1 MHFTRIRLSSSPAAS
16 PHVVDAPSSPTKSV
30 YVNMDGTMPPSPP
43 TTTNL
48 YTLSNNVSSKTNIPD
63 TTTTS
68 NTVAAAPASSPPI
81 TRRTNFFDSDSSSDE
96 DKEDENDEDLTTA
109 DEFVSSQHHSFTS
122 SPSVSLIPD
131 ANNNNGDGI
140 YLAPPPLRQ
149 YNNGTDGDQH
159 SRGRPLTRSPPP
171 LLLAS
176 HHHRSPSIKTYYT
189 TSTNNSTIRKG
200 AYYLGVRPEDYAFV
214 CGTRP
219 ASSVGGGV
227 DDDDDEEEASVYPPD
242 DHYYHQQNNQQQGRG
257 RDGYARY
264 DVLGAEAMRG
274 EEGEEK
280 REREHRRTLMSE
292 GASTKRVP
300 FATPDLAVAARRVLR
315 DRRKVIVRGLG
326 RGRASSS
333 ALGWVAVSASK
344 YEEGLRMGE
353 RVGSDEESGDVCAS
367 GEGGVGGSDTAA
379 AAAAVDRRS
388 DAVDDLAE
396 TQSLQSKTH
405 GNILGV
411 HAITLQALLRNE
423 EGRQVSA
430 PSEFSGRE
438 ILKLQSKLA
447 PQQPQKSATSSAP
460 LVPETSPIAQIQQPK
475 RVAVV
480 PPPIDTRNSRSS
492 RSDSKVKTPYPF
504 HHHKNI
510 PKALGRPE
518 FLPPAEVQD
527 TVLTLSIRRRRG
539 VLSSRVARISLP
551 AELLEGNCYATAAAN
566 GFRCG
571 SDGVALDE
579 KPITPA
585 IFDDAAFFKHL
596 RAEYARLAG
605 RWWRFFS
612 ARSLRRITI
621 GHATA
626 WSAAESCPVASSC
639 GGGHCCLAARAAH
652 GGDGGQLQHQLSC
665 SAAVPGGIYHVRSPR
680 FLARQG
686 LKDTFSEENLL
697 AGFRNPRTGR
707 GRFAWVLWASRLAG
721 LHEQPDLSGWGAAQR
736 GRNSRVAKHWRQR
749 DLRPTPDG
757 VGGRGTGGS
766 SSGGRWVDAS
776 GRTPS
781 TASTAFAVGGSDND
795 CRSKRGDDIVGG
807 AGGMAELGLATA
819 GIGPRHSIA
828 TLEFM
833 EGWSVGRIVAA
844 VLLMLLLAAA
854 GIVLW
859 ILFGSGILIDEF
871 RGSDARVGTAVLIG
885 AVVLLFGWTLVLA
898 WMGVSWCVV

>member
-1 MHFTRIRLSSSPAAS
+1 
-16 PHVVDAPSSPTKSV
+16 
-30 YVNMDGTMPPSPP
+30 MDGTMPPSPP

-189 TSTNNSTIRKG
+189 TSTNNSTIDKG

-227 DDDDDEEEASVYPPD
+227 DDDDEEASVYPPD

-257 RDGYARY
+257 RDG
-264 DVLGAEAMRG
+264 
-274 EEGEEK
+274 
-280 REREHRRTLMSE
+280 
-292 GASTKRVP
+292 
-300 FATPDLAVAARRVLR
+300 
-315 DRRKVIVRGLG
+315 
-326 RGRASSS
+326 
-333 ALGWVAVSASK
+333 
-344 YEEGLRMGE
+344 
-353 RVGSDEESGDVCAS
+353 
-367 GEGGVGGSDTAA
+367 
-379 AAAAVDRRS
+379 RS

-510 PKALGRPE
+510 PKALGSPE

-626 WSAAESCPVASSC
+626 WA
-639 GGGHCCLAARAAH
+639 
-652 GGDGGQLQHQLSC
+652 
-665 SAAVPGGIYHVRSPR
+665 
-680 FLARQG
+680 
-686 LKDTFSEENLL
+686 
-697 AGFRNPRTGR
+697 
-707 GRFAWVLWASRLAG
+707 
-721 LHEQPDLSGWGAAQR
+721 
-736 GRNSRVAKHWRQR
+736 
-749 DLRPTPDG
+749 
-757 VGGRGTGGS
+757 
-766 SSGGRWVDAS
+766 
-776 GRTPS
+776 
-781 TASTAFAVGGSDND
+781 
-795 CRSKRGDDIVGG
+795 
-807 AGGMAELGLATA
+807 
-819 GIGPRHSIA
+819 
-828 TLEFM
+828 
-833 EGWSVGRIVAA
+833 
-844 VLLMLLLAAA
+844 
-854 GIVLW
+854 
-859 ILFGSGILIDEF
+859 
-871 RGSDARVGTAVLIG
+871 
-885 AVVLLFGWTLVLA
+885 
-898 WMGVSWCVV
+898 